1 VRLTDVAVATVTLA
15 RDAGEELL
23 LRRSLERLAQLG
35 AGVFVADGGSG
46 AAFRAFLDG
55 LGSVTLVD
63 PEGRGLVAQARAS
76 LEAAAAS
83 GARGVLY
90 TEPDKEQ
97 FFAGGLADFVE
108 RTPDDPHVGV
118 VVASRSAASYATYPP
133 MQRRVEAMVNDL
145 TGEIVGTVADYSYG
159 PFLLNPALVADL
171 RHVEPQ
177 VGWGWRPFVFVTAAH
192 RGLRVQR
199 VEGDFPCP
207 PDQREEDAGE
217 RLHRM
222 RQLSQNVAGLVRALT
237 LHPEPPA

>member
-15 RDAGEELL
+15 RDAGEEVL

-35 AGVFVADGGSG
+35 AAVFVADGGSG

-55 LGSVTLVD
+55 LGTFTVVD

-76 LEAAAAS
+76 LGAAAAS
-83 GARGVLY
+83 GARVILY

-108 RTPDDPHVGV
+108 RAPDDPHVGV
-118 VVASRSAASYATYPP
+118 AVASRSAASYATYPP

-145 TGEIVGTVADYSYG
+145 TGEIVGTVADYSFG
-159 PFLLNPALVADL
+159 PFVLNPALVSDL
-171 RHVEPQ
+171 RHVEAQ
-177 VGWGWRPFVFVTAAH
+177 IGWGWRPFVFATAQR
-192 RGLRVQR
+192 RGFRVQH
-199 VEGDFPCP
+199 VEGEFPCP

-222 RQLSQNVAGLVRALT
+222 RQLSQNVAGLVLALT
-237 LHPEPPA
+237 LPPEPPA